1 MICFSDIVDDF
12 VFGEYNLKDLVNF
25 NDLLMILLKMMVVRG
40 VLWEISNI
48 LNIFGNFVFLFDFN
62 GVIEVEIV
70 KFFRLYLLGI
80 KLLIMLLEYVIMVFL
95 FFFWCLKD
103 VNFCYFFF
111 NFFLRILEL
120 FVLNCD
126 FSWVLKLF
134 NEFGNKLS
142 FLRIEMCLKF

>member
-1 MICFSDIVDDF
+1 MVILI
-12 VFGEYNLKDLVNF
+12 
-25 NDLLMILLKMMVVRG
+25 LMILLKLDGKIRFLEVFG
-40 VLWEISNI
+40 I
-48 LNIFGNFVFLFDFN
+48 LLVFYDIFFIIVIFGNIVGKLLKF
-62 GVIEVEIV
+62 V

-80 KLLIMLLEYVIMVFL
+80 KLLIMLLEFVIMVFL
-95 FFFWCLKD
+95 FFFWCLKE

>member
-1 MICFSDIVDDF
+1 MIGFSDIVDDF

-70 KFFRLYLLGI
+70 INELLVYYQCLFVDR
-80 KLLIMLLEYVIMVFL
+80 KLDRV
-95 FFFWCLKD
+95 
-103 VNFCYFFF
+103 YFFYCY
-111 NFFLRILEL
+111 
-120 FVLNCD
+120 V
-126 FSWVLKLF
+126 V
-134 NEFGNKLS
+134 
-142 FLRIEMCLKF
+142 